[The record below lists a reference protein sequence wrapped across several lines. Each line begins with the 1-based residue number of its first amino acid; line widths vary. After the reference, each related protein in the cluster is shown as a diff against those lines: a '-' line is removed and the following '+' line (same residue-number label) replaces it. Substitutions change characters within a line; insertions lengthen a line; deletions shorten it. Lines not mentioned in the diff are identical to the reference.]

1 MTIQFD
7 PWHLGLNRS
16 ENRSISPTW
25 KTTNKNGWNS
35 SGWSLDIWFLNKAET
50 TTVDGSEIWRSPVE
64 VSSLSHYLQGFSIIP
79 GGCLEFLP
87 STVGLGFNQSLGN
100 LQPKV
105 VNWSIPA
112 LHGSLVPLGAIPVGW
127 VPNPHL
133 QHRMRIRCQCC
144 TSHLASK
151 EWLMRD
157 MKSLQE
163 DNICIHICF

>member
-1 MTIQFD
+1 MASGIEQEWKQEYFTN
-7 PWHLGLNRS
+7 L
-16 ENRSISPTW
+16 ENHQQKRLFAL
-25 KTTNKNGWNS
+25 
-35 SGWSLDIWFLNKAET
+35 GWSLHIWFLNKAET
-50 TTVDGSEIWRSPVE
+50 TTVDGSEIRRSPVE

-87 STVGLGFNQSLGN
+87 PTVGLGFNQSMGN

-105 VNWSIPA
+105 GNLFIPA

-127 VPNPHL
+127 VPNPPPAASHANSL
-133 QHRMRIRCQCC
+133 PMLHF
-144 TSHLASK
+144 TSGENDWS
-151 EWLMRD
+151 MRD